1 MSMAKPLESYADV
14 DTPALLLDLNQ
25 VERNIERY
33 QRLAREAG
41 IALRPHAK
49 AHKTVEVG
57 RRQIA
62 AGAAG
67 VCCAKLAEAESLAE
81 LGNILIT
88 TPVIG
93 PLKLRRLVD
102 LVRRSQVAVVA
113 DDAANIADLSAAA
126 AQAGVGF
133 DLLVDVDVGQARTG
147 VPPGPKAAELAALIR
162 RSPGLR
168 FRGVQ
173 AYQGKLQGIVKL
185 EERTNLVREAMV
197 KLAETVRDL
206 ESAGFECSVRT
217 GGGTGSFPIDLSLK
231 ALNELQPG
239 SYVTMDTNYA
249 KVELG
254 ADERLG
260 QPLTILATV
269 ISRPTADRA
278 VVDVGWKSASSDSG
292 TPMPRNRPGLSFE
305 FAGDEHGIVR
315 SSAGPLELRLG
326 ERVELIPSHC
336 DTTVNLYDTFVVHRN
351 GRVEAVWPIA
361 ARGKSQ

>member
-1 MSMAKPLESYADV
+1 MAMTQDVERYAGV
-14 DTPALLLDLNQ
+14 DTPALLLDLDQ
-25 VERNIERY
+25 LERNIERY

-49 AHKTVEVG
+49 AHKTIEVG

-67 VCCAKLAEAESLAE
+67 VCCAKLAEAEALAQ

-93 PLKLRRLVD
+93 TLKVRRLVD
-102 LVRRSQVAVVA
+102 LARKAKITVVV
-113 DDAANIADLSAAA
+113 DDAANIAELGSAAS
-126 AQAGVGF
+126 QAGI
-133 DLLVDVDVGQARTG
+133 DLDVLVDVDVGQARTG

-162 RSPGLR
+162 RSPRLR

-173 AYQGKLQGIVKL
+173 GYQGKLQGVAKL
-185 EERTNLVREAMV
+185 EERTGLVREAMV
-197 KLAETVRDL
+197 KLTETVRHL
-206 ESAGFECSVRT
+206 EDAGFECPVRT
-217 GGGTGSFPIDLSLK
+217 GGGTGSFPIDLRLK
-231 ALNELQPG
+231 ALTELQPG

-254 ADERLG
+254 VERLG
-260 QPLTILATV
+260 QPLTVLATV
-269 ISRPTADRA
+269 ISRPSAERA
-278 VVDVGWKSASSDSG
+278 VVDAGWKAASSDSG
-292 TPMPRNRPGLSFE
+292 TPMLANRGGLSFE

-315 SSAGPLELRLG
+315 STAGPLELSLG
-326 ERVELIPSHC
+326 SRIELIPSHC
-336 DTTVNLYDTFVVHRN
+336 DTTVNLYDAFVVHRS